1 MKKNLIKI
9 IILLL
14 VFAPQAL
21 TASQAT
27 ADLAGY
33 ILLQV
38 EQSGEAWY
46 VNPESLEMHFLGRP
60 MDAFRIMR
68 EQGIGI
74 SNNDLNKI
82 PIGLLAYTGLDSD
95 NDGLSDALE
104 SAINTNANLNDSDA
118 DSHSDWA
125 EVSSAYNALGTG
137 IMPIDLV
144 FSAKHKGRIFLQV
157 EQRGEAWYVNPE
169 DNKRYFL
176 GQPADA
182 FDVMRQLGLGISNQ
196 DLFPNNA
203 QINEPSTEETPDFKE
218 IVTKADNFDLRQ
230 IEFLIMELVN
240 QERLNAGLKAVEW
253 NSELANVAREHSE
266 DLALENSN
274 FTGFYKACDYPIIHH
289 EGNDFGYYNSNRLNS
304 RDIYYYQKTG
314 ENIALVSAA
323 RVTVRYGEGDP
334 AGAELEN
341 CSSQRNK
348 WDEEFRVKMAMD
360 VSESVKLE
368 DLNSELGRRSLEF
381 GKRSEVEAAE
391 VVWLSELLL
400 AQDTV
405 RGWMESQGHKDNI
418 LTQEYNEAGVGIDY
432 VNGYIISTQV
442 FITRATC
449 GYPGGACCKESG
461 YMPYCYVPYSCVENF
476 CVN

>member
-1 MKKNLIKI
+1 MKKSLIKF

-21 TASQAT
+21 IAGQAT
-27 ADLAGY
+27 ADLAGR

-38 EQSGEAWY
+38 EQNGEAWY
-46 VNPESLEMHFLGRP
+46 VNPENLEMHFLGRP

-74 SNNDLNKI
+74 SNKNLDKI
-82 PIGLLAYTGLDSD
+82 PIGLLKNTGLDSD

-104 SAINTNANLNDSDA
+104 SAIGTKNYSTDSDG
-118 DSHSDWA
+118 DSHNDWV
-125 EVSSAYNALGTG
+125 EVSSAYNALGQG
-137 IMPIDLV
+137 VMPIDLV
-144 FSAKHKGRIFLQV
+144 FSAKHRGRIFLQV
-157 EQRGEAWYVNPE
+157 EQGGEAWYVNPE
-169 DNKRYFL
+169 NNKRYFL
-176 GQPADA
+176 SRPADA

-196 DLFPNNA
+196 DLFPGSTQA
-203 QINEPSTEETPDFKE
+203 NEPVGEETPEYTE
-218 IVTKADNFDLRQ
+218 IVTRADNFDLRQ

-266 DLALENSN
+266 DLADENSS

-289 EGNDFGYYNSNRLNS
+289 EGNDFGYYNSNRLNN

-341 CSSQRNK
+341 CSSQRDQ
-348 WDEEFRVKMAMD
+348 WDKEFRAKMAEETN
-360 VSESVKLE
+360 ESVKLG
-368 DLNSELGRRSLEF
+368 DLDNELGRRTREYRA
-381 GKRSEVEAAE
+381 RSEVEAAE
-391 VVWLSELLL
+391 VVWLSELML

-405 RGWMESQGHKDNI
+405 QGWMESQGHKDNI
-418 LTQEYNEAGVGIDY
+418 LTQEYNEAGVGVDY

-442 FITRATC
+442 FINRAIC
-449 GYPGGACCKESG
+449 GYPGSACCEESG